1 MPAAVTQRA
10 ISFKFKN
17 VFITGGSGFLGST
30 LIQTL
35 CACSKNDTLS
45 INVIVRSET
54 ARNKL
59 KDYPNINLIDC
70 DLSNVDQ

>member
-1 MPAAVTQRA
+1 MAVVTRRA
-10 ISFKFKN
+10 VSLQWKH

-35 CACSKNDTLS
+35 SRQNDLRVT
-45 INVIVRSET
+45 VIVRSEI

-59 KDYPNINLIDC
+59 KHYPNVNLIDC
-70 DLSNVDQ
+70 DLSNIEQ